1 MVSINKVLR
10 GLNPLTAGSIRT
22 FIGSKEA
29 EEGIGWFT
37 DNEVNKILGDET
49 SSNLLLEK
57 LKNIQQQFEDIKLNT
72 SLKKKE
78 GTDWEYMQTRIF
90 QAEMD
95 VCHKF
100 QLLRTILG
108 NKDNNEKKI
117 CEIQRLRYGILN
129 PNNGVL
135 SNLSIIHQ
143 ELVGQTVDST
153 KKGLIEIWYNDVC
166 KNMNENPV
174 SAKTCKDI
182 LMNHLTKA
190 AILQLKGLLLFK
202 GSNENYQ
209 LCSAQ
214 FKYLE
219 NNLKLQSVM
228 MDTICSDNTNFLADP
243 CKENKFYIRP
253 VSGVQFE
260 PFLRADQKTLVYEY
274 HMQNNE
280 EKKWIFERSNTF
292 DNDGSL
298 IIYGI
303 SSTDGKRS
311 YISMKDEYKAI
322 IVSEDDHAQPFFVMP
337 VNEES
342 STKIIICKCQPE
354 SQLFLGHNL
363 KFTENEDNRE
373 FTMTMSKP
381 NDTFEKEHKWDILYY
396 FINWLTSKI

>member
-1 MVSINKVLR
+1 MVSIHKVLR
-10 GLNPLTAGSIRT
+10 GLTPLTAGSIRT
-22 FIGSKEA
+22 FLGSKEA

-37 DNEVNKILGDET
+37 DNEINKILGDET
-49 SSNLLLEK
+49 SSNLLVEK
-57 LKNIQQQFEDIKLNT
+57 LKNIQQQFEDIKLDT

-108 NKDNNEKKI
+108 NKDSNEKKI

-166 KNMNENPV
+166 KNMNETPI

-182 LMNHLTKA
+182 LRNHLTKA

-219 NNLKLQSVM
+219 NNLKMQSVM
-228 MDTICSDNTNFLADP
+228 MDTVCSDTMNFLADP

-260 PFLRADQKTLVYEY
+260 PFLRADQKTLGYEY
-274 HMQNNE
+274 HLQNNE
-280 EKKWIFERSNTF
+280 EKKWIFEKSHTF

-298 IIYGI
+298 IISGN

-311 YISMKDEYKAI
+311 YITMKDEFKAI
-322 IVSEDDHAQPFFVMP
+322 IVSEDNLAQPFFVMP

-342 STKIIICKCQPE
+342 STKIIICKCKPE

-373 FTMTMSKP
+373 FTMTMFKP
-381 NDTFEKEHKWDILYY
+381 NDTFEKEHKWDISYY